1 MMDSLSPSA
10 ALAERTR
17 ISEPMQDQTEAG
29 WWTRVR
35 IGFQPSITTLLV
47 AVVLLVGLT
56 LVTLSFERATGI
68 TRSAALTFIDR
79 VADHTRDR
87 VDGQFTDVLGALHVM
102 RQLPPVQD
110 GAISDNQSF
119 YAVLAAL
126 LRNQRQLYNVYVGY
140 DDGKFIELDSLP
152 RAGPAVRAQVGAPQG
167 AEFRLTVFDRD
178 PGQQERTRTTIFLS
192 PELEVISQARR
203 PADYDPRERP
213 WYRGAFEP
221 GAGAV
226 TDPYVFKGVAL
237 TGYTVRLPFEAPTRG
252 IVAGDLLLADTDA
265 FLKEQRLGQS
275 GEVFLF
281 DDQRRVIAHPRM
293 SEVLSWAKSADGT
306 LALPRLDEIEAV
318 DLNPP
323 LRAWQAGGPAQQI
336 FTQDGRTYVAAFR
349 SAEAA
354 GSANLRLA
362 VVAPLDEFFSE
373 IEQARRSLLLVTL
386 GLVAAALPL
395 AFWLGSVLSRSIKQ
409 LAYETDRIRHFDL
422 GERPRVR
429 SLIREVDDLGRSVAT
444 MRAVLQTF
452 ASFVPKHLV
461 RGLVESGTPM
471 RPGGMRREV
480 TILFSDIEGFTN
492 ITERADPERVMLYT
506 SRYFA
511 ALSRAIMEHNGTID
525 KFVGDCVMAIWNAP
539 ADDPDHVANACA
551 AALACKRASDELNAA
566 FARESWPA
574 YKTRFGLHTGEAV
587 VGNIGSDD
595 RMNYTVLGPTVN
607 LAARLESL
615 NKTYDTAILVSEAVA
630 SRAADG
636 FSFRRVDE
644 IRPKGFAETVEVFE
658 LLPS

>member
-1 MMDSLSPSA
+1 
-10 ALAERTR
+10 
-17 ISEPMQDQTEAG
+17 MQDTTGAG
-29 WWTRVR
+29 RGMRFR
-35 IGFQPSITTLLV
+35 IGFQPSITTLFV

-56 LVTLSFERATGI
+56 LVTLSFERATAI

-87 VDGQFTDVLGALHVM
+87 VDGQFTDVLSGLQLL

-110 GAISDNQSF
+110 GAISNNQSL

-126 LRNQRQLYNVYVGY
+126 LRNHGQLYNVYIGY

-152 RAGPAVRAQVGAPQG
+152 RAGPAVRAQVGAPEG

-178 PGQQERTRTTIFLS
+178 PGQQQRTRTTIFLS
-192 PELEVISQARR
+192 SDLRIISEARR
-203 PADYDPRERP
+203 AADYDPRERP
-213 WYRGAFEP
+213 WYRGAFDL

-237 TGYTVRLPFEAPTRG
+237 TGYTVRVPFPAAIPG
-252 IVAGDLLLADTDA
+252 IVAGDMLLADTDA

-281 DDQRRVIAHPRM
+281 DDNGRVIAHPRM

-306 LALPRLDEIEAV
+306 LALPQLDEIETV
-318 DLNPP
+318 DIKPP
-323 LRAWQAGGPAQQI
+323 LRAWQSGGPSQQI
-336 FTQDGRTYVAAFR
+336 FTASGRTYVAAFR
-349 SAEAA
+349 SVEAA
-354 GSANLRLA
+354 GSAKLRLA
-362 VVAPLDEFFSE
+362 VVAPLDEFFAE

-386 GLVAAALPL
+386 GLVAAALPA
-395 AFWLGSVLSRSIKQ
+395 AFWLGSVVSRSIKR
-409 LAYETDRIRHFDL
+409 LAYDTDRIRRFQL
-422 GERPRVR
+422 GDTARVR
-429 SLIREVDDLGRSVAT
+429 SVIREIDDLGRSVAT
-444 MRAVLQTF
+444 MRTVLQTF

-461 RGLVESGTPM
+461 QGLVESGTPM
-471 RPGGMRREV
+471 KPGGARREV
-480 TILFSDIEGFTN
+480 TILFSDVEGFTH

-511 ALSRAIMEHNGTID
+511 VLSRAIMEHNGTID
-525 KFVGDCVMAIWNAP
+525 KFAGDCVMAIWNAP
-539 ADDPDHVANACA
+539 ADDPDHVVNACA
-551 AALACKRASDELNAA
+551 AALACKRASEELNAA
-566 FARESWPA
+566 FEREGWPA

-587 VGNIGSDD
+587 VGNVGSDD

-607 LAARLESL
+607 LAARLEGL

-630 SRAADG
+630 TRAAG
-636 FSFRRVDE
+636 RFSFRGIDT
-644 IRPKGFAETVEVFE
+644 IRPKGFAESVQVFA
-658 LLPS
+658 LAG

>member
-1 MMDSLSPSA
+1 MKDDTG
-10 ALAERTR
+10 TR
-17 ISEPMQDQTEAG
+17 
-29 WWTRVR
+29 WTRVR
-35 IGFQPSITTLLV
+35 IGFQPSITTLFV
-47 AVVLLVGLT
+47 GVVLLVGLT

-87 VDGQFTDVLGALHVM
+87 VDGQFADVLGGLQVL
-102 RQLPPVQD
+102 RQLPPVQE
-110 GAISDNQSF
+110 GAIAENTSL

-126 LRNQRQLYNVYVGY
+126 LRNQKQLYNVYVGY

-152 RAGPAVRAQVGAPQG
+152 RAGAAVRRQVGAPDG
-167 AEFRLTVFDRD
+167 AEFRLTVIDRA
-178 PGQQERTRTTIFLS
+178 PGAQDRSRTTIFLS
-192 PELEVISQARR
+192 PDMKVISEAQR

-237 TGYTVRLPFEAPTRG
+237 TGYTVRAPFQAPISG
-252 IVAGDLLLADTDA
+252 IVAGDLLLAETDA

-293 SEVLSWAKSADGT
+293 SEVLSWERSADGT
-306 LALPRLDEIEAV
+306 LALPRLEEIETV
-318 DLNPP
+318 DINPP
-323 LRAWQAGGPAQQI
+323 LHAWQAGGAAQQI
-336 FTQDGRTYVAAFR
+336 FVDGGRTYVAAFR

-362 VVAPLDEFFSE
+362 VVAPLDEFFSD

-386 GLVAAALPL
+386 GLVAAALPF
-395 AFWLGSVLSRSIKQ
+395 AIWLGSVLSRSIQQ
-409 LAYETDRIRHFDL
+409 LAAETDRIRRFEL

-429 SLIREVDDLGRSVAT
+429 SVIREVDDLGRSVAT
-444 MRAVLQTF
+444 MRAVLQNF

-461 RGLVESGTPM
+461 RDLVESGRPL
-471 RPGGMRREV
+471 RPGGARREV
-480 TILFSDIEGFTN
+480 TILFSDIEGFTE

-511 ALSRAIMEHNGTID
+511 ALSRAIVEHNGTID

-566 FARESWPA
+566 FEREGWSA

-587 VGNIGSDD
+587 VGNIGSED
-595 RMNYTVLGPTVN
+595 RMNYTVLGPAVN

-615 NKTYDTAILVSEAVA
+615 NKSYDTAVLVSEAVA
-630 SRAADG
+630 QLSAE
-636 FSFRRVDE
+636 SFAFRQVDT
-644 IRPKGFAETVEVFE
+644 IRPKGFADTVRVFE
-658 LLPS
+658 LVSEASAAPIGHSLGLPAGGATP